1 MTLNISVGMFTCAG
15 IFKGGSDL
23 TITMPPTEP
32 EEEALG
38 VHLHLVQTICV
49 LSPVQPTAL
58 FVWFC
63 SSLASSFCLCP
74 FQSFLSVSELARASM
89 I

>member
-1 MTLNISVGMFTCAG
+1 MTLNISVGMFTYAG

-32 EEEALG
+32 EEEVLG

-58 FVWFC
+58 FGFVPHLHPVFV
-63 SSLASSFCLCP
+63 CP
-74 FQSFLSVSELARASM
+74 FQSFLSVSELAHASM